1 MPNILV
7 ICMLINKQLRDPK
20 IKIKKYPNRIAKMQF
35 MTSKTQQICILKPHK
50 LTYYFKKDG
59 ILIVFIWCDLYK
71 IIYLQL
77 LTLIIL

>member
-1 MPNILV
+1 
-7 ICMLINKQLRDPK
+7 
-20 IKIKKYPNRIAKMQF
+20 MQF
-35 MTSKTQQICILKPHK
+35 MTSKTQQICILKPLK

-71 IIYLQL
+71 IIYLKF